1 MVSTAALN
9 TDIDSFLLLLPAC
22 TERLIANDPAFVEL
36 SLERMGENF
45 ALDDF
50 VYAVSVNRTVRHIC
64 FSGTFVRE
72 LSPDQ
77 WRTAL
82 AAVGHLETLEE
93 VQIWCSTIPV
103 ATLAE
108 MLTSAKN
115 LRKIYF
121 FRVKLAG
128 SQEDFMQ
135 LAEALREHLNLRDV
149 RVGGFEIVT
158 AAAAANP
165 NNNNNGDRIAHN
177 VDFDCVVEALAL
189 APAMQVVS
197 LQLSGARDQ
206 APFSGEVLAK
216 LFQSPTVTELYLS
229 RLGLGH
235 EHFGV
240 VAEEL
245 VQVVNLRILDLFG
258 NNISNEDI
266 VLIANGLQKNVGL
279 ETLVLPCSDDDL
291 SLESAVAISKALQV
305 NTTLV
310 NLNLPRGVLGDDG
323 LLHIAEGLSVNK
335 TLRKIEV
342 DVSKDLGDKGRAA
355 FLGMLEQ
362 NYKLERLV
370 VGNAEKSIK
379 EKVEYYMRLN
389 GAGRGSLISKGTANR
404 AEWVEMLIS
413 CSDDLDCLFYFTSM
427 NPTLCQYANAQTTD
441 VIITHEIKQ
450 VRRHT
455 LHTCGPVLTTD
466 EPKAA
471 GRRASV
477 F

>member
-1 MVSTAALN
+1 MKHPYFF
-9 TDIDSFLLLLPAC
+9 IYPAC

-36 SLERMGENF
+36 SLERVGEKFDSEAF
-45 ALDDF
+45 A
-50 VYAVSVNRTVRHIC
+50 YAVSVNRTVRHIC

-72 LSPDQ
+72 LSPEQ
-77 WRTAL
+77 WRTTL
-82 AAVGHLETLEE
+82 SAVGHLETLEE

-108 MLTSAKN
+108 MLRHAGR

-128 SQEDFMQ
+128 SQEDFEQ
-135 LAEALREHLNLRDV
+135 LAESLRTHLSLHDV
-149 RVGGFEIVT
+149 RVGGFEIVPT
-158 AAAAANP
+158 PANP
-165 NNNNNGDRIAHN
+165 NDNNNDNNRVNIN
-177 VDFDCVVEALAL
+177 NSINFDCVVEALAQ
-189 APAMQVVS
+189 APLLQVVS
-197 LQLSGARDQ
+197 LQLSGSRDR
-206 APFSGEVLAK
+206 APFSGKALAK
-216 LFQSPTVTELYLS
+216 LFQSPTVGELYLS
-229 RLGLGH
+229 RLGLLR

-240 VAEEL
+240 IAEEL
-245 VQVVNLRILDLFG
+245 ATVTNLRILDLFG
-258 NNISNEDI
+258 NNLSNEDI
-266 VLIANGLQKNVGL
+266 ILIAQGLQRNVGL
-279 ETLVLPCSDDDL
+279 QTLVLPCSDDDL
-291 SLESAVAISKALQV
+291 SLESSVAISKALQV
-305 NTTLV
+305 HTTLV

-355 FLGMLEQ
+355 LLGMLEK

-370 VGNAEKSIK
+370 VGSAEKSIK
-379 EKVEYYMRLN
+379 EKVEYYIRLN
-389 GAGRGSLISKGTANR
+389 EAGRGSLISKGTANR

-427 NPTLCQYANAQTTD
+427 NPTLCQYANAKKTD
-441 VIITHEIKQ
+441 VIITEEFKQ
-450 VRRHT
+450 TRRHT
-455 LHTCGPVLTTD
+455 LHICGPSIDTPVR
-466 EPKAA
+466 KAA